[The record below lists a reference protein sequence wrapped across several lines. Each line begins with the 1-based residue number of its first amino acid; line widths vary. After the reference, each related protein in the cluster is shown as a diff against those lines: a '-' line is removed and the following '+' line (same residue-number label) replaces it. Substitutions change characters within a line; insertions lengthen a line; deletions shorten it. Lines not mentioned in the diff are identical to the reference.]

1 MTLPLV
7 STISIFAVI
16 GGALLLSRWLLRR
29 ALIRLERRM
38 AAIFTATVDGII
50 IINENGCIESFN
62 PAAERIF
69 GYARA
74 EVVGRNIKMLMP
86 EPYQSEHDGYLAAYK
101 ATNKP
106 KIIGIGREVLGRRK
120 DGSIFPM
127 DLAVGESR
135 LRGSRLFAG
144 IVRDIT
150 ERKATE
156 QRLRDS
162 ETGTR
167 AILETTVDGIIT
179 IDGHGTVLSAN
190 TAAERIFGYRA
201 AEMVGHNVNRL
212 MPEPYHSAH
221 DGYLARFLATGE
233 RRIIGIGREVE
244 GRRKDGSTFPMDL
257 AVGEA
262 QVSGQRIFT
271 GVVRDIT
278 ERKRTEENLRQSE
291 ENLRLLIDSVQD
303 YAITWLDVDGRI
315 VSWNAGAERLTG
327 WAADAV
333 IGRPMEVLDPLEA
346 QIGTH
351 HILDDV
357 RERGRAEIEGWR
369 VRKDGSRFWAQIVI
383 TPLWDRQG
391 RMRGFVRVARDI
403 TDRKQAEEALRVAKE
418 EAERVREQAE
428 LAKEEAERA
437 KEEAERANLAK
448 SQFLAAA
455 SHDIRQP
462 VQALVFFASALE
474 EKGGDPPTVA
484 AMGGLKASLDALN
497 MLLDS
502 LLDVSRLDA
511 GIVVPTPANV
521 PLWPLFERIAN
532 EFTLLAV
539 AKGLALKAVP
549 TSAIVRTDL
558 TLLGQIVRNL
568 AANAV
573 RYAPRGRILM
583 GCRRQQGAIR
593 VEVWDTGI
601 GIPDDRL
608 TDIFQEFVQIGN
620 PERDRSQGL
629 GLGLAIVQRLSRL
642 LDHPVTVRSWEGKG
656 SVFAVTVPLVGFDKP
671 QNVRYLNEPVWSM
684 GRGKATILVID
695 DEAAILKALRL
706 IIEGWDYEVLTAT
719 SEEEA
724 LSLLE
729 GRLHAPDFIIADYRL
744 RANCTGADAIRHI
757 RTLYKRPVPSLI
769 ITGDTAPERLKE
781 AEAHGLRLLHKP
793 IQPSMLKTVISEFVD
808 RR

>member
-1 MTLPLV
+1 
-7 STISIFAVI
+7 
-16 GGALLLSRWLLRR
+16 
-29 ALIRLERRM
+29 M

-179 IDGHGTVLSAN
+179 IDGCGTVLSAN

-346 QIGTH
+346 QIGTR

-437 KEEAERANLAK
+437 KDEAERANLAK

-474 EKGGDPPTVA
+474 EKSGDPPTVA
-484 AMGGLKASLDALN
+484 AMGGLKSSLEALN

-521 PLWPLFERIAN
+521 PLWPLLERIAN
-532 EFTLLAV
+532 EFTLLAI

-573 RYAPRGRILM
+573 RYAPRGRIPL
-583 GCRRQQGAIR
+583 GCRRQEGAIR

-671 QNVRYLNEPVWSM
+671 QNVHYLNEPVWSM

-729 GRLHAPDFIIADYRL
+729 GQLHAPDFIIADYRL

-793 IQPSMLKTVISEFVD
+793 IQPSVLKTVISEFVD